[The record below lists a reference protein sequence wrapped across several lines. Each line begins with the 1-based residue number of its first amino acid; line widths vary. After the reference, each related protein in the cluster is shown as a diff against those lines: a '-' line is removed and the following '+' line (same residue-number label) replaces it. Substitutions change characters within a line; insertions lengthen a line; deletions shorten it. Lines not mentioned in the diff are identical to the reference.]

1 LKFTDLDAE
10 RLGPLGRS
18 MLRHYKRFG
27 SKLMGVW
34 AQIHLRLPLNY
45 LGLPLVAANETHL

>member
-45 LGLPLVAANETHL
+45 LGLPLVAANGTHL